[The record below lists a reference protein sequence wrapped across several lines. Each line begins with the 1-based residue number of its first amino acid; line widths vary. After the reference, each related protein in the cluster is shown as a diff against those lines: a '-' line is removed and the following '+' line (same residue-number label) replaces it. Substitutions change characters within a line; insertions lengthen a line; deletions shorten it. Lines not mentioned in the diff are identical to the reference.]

1 MDKIYDCIVIGSGPA
16 GMTAA
21 LYLKRS
27 NKDVLIIEKETIG
40 GQISMAPCVENFPTI
55 EKISGSDLA
64 DRLFTQ
70 ITDLGVEFEL
80 DNVLIVNKIEGIFHV
95 KCEYNDF
102 KSRTVIVA
110 TGAKHR
116 MIGIPNEEDWIGNG
130 FSYCVSCDGAFF
142 KGEEVA
148 VIGDANSALQYAIE
162 LSNYCPTVHVC
173 TLFDKFFGDKILID
187 RLLSKPNVKVYHNI
201 MLKAA
206 HGNEKLER
214 LEFVNTK
221 TNEEF
226 DLAVKG
232 AFIAIGQV
240 PNNDI
245 IKNLVD
251 IDKAGYVIADESLT
265 TKTTGLFV
273 AGDCRTKAVRQ
284 ATTAVG
290 DGAVAATACIKYLD

>member
-27 NKDVLIIEKETIG
+27 NKDVVIIEKESVG
-40 GQISMAPCVENFPTI
+40 GQIALAPCVENFPTI
-55 EKISGSDLA
+55 EKISGSELA
-64 DRLFTQ
+64 DRMFNQ
-70 ITDLGVEFEL
+70 ITNLDVQFEL
-80 DNVLIVNKIEGIFHV
+80 DDVQSVDKVDGLFIV
-95 KCEYNDF
+95 KCEYSTF
-102 KSRTVIVA
+102 KSHTVIVA

-116 MIGIPNEEDWIGNG
+116 MIGIPDETKWIGNG

-148 VIGDANSALQYAIE
+148 VIGDANSALQYALE
-162 LSNYCPTVHVC
+162 LANYCPKVHVC
-173 TLFDKFFGDKILID
+173 TLFDRFFGDKILID
-187 RLLSKPNVKVYHNI
+187 RLLEKKNIKVYHNI
-201 MLKAA
+201 SLQNAS
-206 HGNEKLER
+206 GNEKLET

-221 TNEEF
+221 TNKPF
-226 DLAVKG
+226 NLNVKG

-245 IKNLVD
+245 IKNLAD
-251 IDKAGYVIADESLT
+251 IDKAGYAITDETLT
-265 TKTTGLFV
+265 TKTVGLYV
-273 AGDCRTKAVRQ
+273 AGDCRTKSVRQ

-290 DGAVAATACIKYLD
+290 DGAVAATAVIKLLG